1 MSALKKMFSMFNTKQ
16 RFKLFGMSLIIL
28 GGAGMELIA
37 LYAFNNFIE
46 AIMLPDNYMDNAFI
60 AFMCNTFGVSGYRNV
75 VIFCSAF
82 IVAAYVLKTVYII
95 LQNNMTYKF
104 IYFGHKDLS
113 CKVMNSYLE
122 QDYFFHVKNNSAD
135 LIRNVY
141 NDTNMFY
148 VAVLNVIQL
157 VSELCTI
164 MAIGIYLFVK
174 DGLLTIGIGLIVGSF
189 TFFFMRFYKNRL
201 KHMGEEYRRLYA
213 GIVKCMQQS
222 FGGIKEIKIAN
233 REKFFGDEFDSINY
247 DLAKNQKDNALL
259 NSIPKPVMEAACIG
273 SLMIIVIIKA
283 SLGDI
288 SIAFATTLGVFAMG
302 AMRLL
307 PSVNK
312 ISAYIST
319 LLYSR
324 AFVES
329 VYTERQRMIAISKRK
344 SEENTVSDITFDKEI
359 SVEKLSFTYDEG
371 VENVIND
378 ASFKIEKNTSVAFI
392 GPSGAG
398 KTTMVDI
405 MLGVLKPQKGC
416 VKVDGSNIADCMDAW
431 HKKVGYIP
439 QNIYLMDESLRRNI
453 AFGVPESEI
462 DDEKVWRVIR
472 EAQLESVVKEMDDG
486 LDTVIGEMGVRLSG
500 GQRQRIGIARA
511 LYREPEILVLDEA
524 TSALDTETER
534 AVMEAIDSLHGKMT
548 LIIIAHRL
556 STIKNCDVVYEVKE
570 GRVTKSNE
578 TFN

>member
-1 MSALKKMFSMFNTKQ
+1 MKSIKKMFSMFNAKQ
-16 RFKLFGMSLIIL
+16 KFKLFGMSLIIL
-28 GGAGMELIA
+28 GGAAMELVA

-46 AIMLPDNYMDNAFI
+46 AIMMPDSYMDNAFI
-60 AFMCNTFGVSGYRNV
+60 AMFCNILGIEGYRNA
-75 VIFCSAF
+75 VILCSAF
-82 IVAAYVLKTVYII
+82 IIAAYLIKTFYII
-95 LQNNMTYKF
+95 MQNNIIYKF
-104 IYFGHKDLS
+104 IYFGHKELS

-157 VSELCTI
+157 MSELCTI
-164 MAIGIYLFVK
+164 TAIGVYLFVK
-174 DGLLTIGIGLIVGSF
+174 DGMLTLGIGVIVGLF

-283 SLGDI
+283 AAGDI
-288 SIAFATTLGVFAMG
+288 STAFATTLGVFAMG

-312 ISAYIST
+312 ISSYIST

-329 VYTERQRMIAISKRK
+329 VFTERQRMLAIAKRK
-344 SEENTVSDITFDKEI
+344 SEENTISEITFDKNI
-359 SVEKLSFTYDEG
+359 SVEELSFSYDEG
-371 VENVIND
+371 EENVID
-378 ASFKIEKNTSVAFI
+378 DVSFEIRKNTSVAFI

-405 MLGVLKPQKGC
+405 MLGVLKPQKGA

-439 QNIYLMDESLRRNI
+439 QNIYLMDESLRKNI
-453 AFGVPESEI
+453 AFGVPEDEI
-462 DDEKVWRVIR
+462 DDEKVWKVLR
-472 EAQLESVVKEMDDG
+472 EAQLESVVKEMDEK

-511 LYREPEILVLDEA
+511 LYRDPEILVLDEA
-524 TSALDTETER
+524 TSALDTETEK
-534 AVMEAIDSLHGKMT
+534 AVMEAIDSLHGRMT

-570 GRVTKSNE
+570 GKVTRSNE
-578 TFN
+578 SFN

>member
-1 MSALKKMFSMFNTKQ
+1 MSALKKMFSMFNAGQ
-16 RFKLFGMSLIIL
+16 RLKLLGMSLVIL
-28 GGAGMELIA
+28 GGAGMELVA

-46 AIMLPDNYMDNAFI
+46 AIMLPDSYMDNAFI
-60 AFMCNTFGVSGYRNV
+60 AFMCNTFGISGYRNV

-95 LQNNMTYKF
+95 MQNNMTYKF
-104 IYFGHKDLS
+104 IYFGHKELS

-164 MAIGIYLFVK
+164 TAIGIYLFVK

-233 REKFFGDEFDSINY
+233 REKFFGEEFDSINY

-359 SVEKLSFTYDEG
+359 SVEDLSFSYEEG
-371 VENVIND
+371 VDNVIDN

-472 EAQLESVVKEMDDG
+472 EAQLENVVKEMDDG
-486 LDTVIGEMGVRLSG
+486 LDTVIGEMGARLSG

-556 STIKNCDVVYEVKE
+556 STIKNCDIVYEVKE

-578 TFN
+578 SFN

>member
-1 MSALKKMFSMFNTKQ
+1 MNAVKKMVSMFNAGQ
-16 RFKLFGMSLIIL
+16 RLKLFGMSLIIL
-28 GGAGMELIA
+28 GGAGMELVA

-46 AIMLPDNYMDNAFI
+46 AIMLPDAIADNAFMGTMGRI
-60 AFMCNTFGVSGYRNV
+60 FHIEGYRSM
-75 VIFCSAF
+75 VIFCSVF
-82 IVAAYVLKTVYII
+82 IIAAYLLKTFYII
-95 LQNNMTYKF
+95 MQNNMMYKF
-104 IYFGHKDLS
+104 IYFGHKELS

-148 VAVLNVIQL
+148 VAVLNGIQL
-157 VSELCTI
+157 VSELCTVF
-164 MAIGIYLFVK
+164 AIGIYLFVK
-174 DGLLTIGIGLIVGSF
+174 DGMLALGIGLIVGSF

-233 REKFFGDEFDSINY
+233 REKFFGDEFDTVNY

-273 SLMIIVIIKA
+273 ALMIIVIVKA
-283 SLGDI
+283 ATGTI
-288 SIAFATTLGVFAMG
+288 TTAFATTLGVFAMG

-312 ISAYIST
+312 ISAFIST

-324 AFVES
+324 AFVDS
-329 VYTERQRMIAISKRK
+329 VYTERQRMLAISERK
-344 SEENTVSDITFDKEI
+344 KTENTVKSVPFEKNIRVESLTFSYEEADPVI
-359 SVEKLSFTYDEG
+359 DNVSF
-371 VENVIND
+371 
-378 ASFKIEKNTSVAFI
+378 SIEKNTSVAFI

-398 KTTMVDI
+398 KTTTVDVI
-405 MLGVLKPQKGC
+405 LGILKPDSGR
-416 VKVDGSNIADCMDAW
+416 VLVDGNDIAECMDAW

-439 QNIYLMDESLRRNI
+439 QSIYLMDETLRKNI
-453 AFGVPESEI
+453 AFGVPEAEI
-462 DDEKVWRVIR
+462 DDEKVWQVIR
-472 EAQLESVVKEMDDG
+472 EAQLEGVVGEMEQG

-511 LYREPEILVLDEA
+511 LYREPEVLVLDEA
-524 TSALDTETER
+524 TSALDTETES
-534 AVMEAIDSLHGKMT
+534 AVMEAIDSLHGRLT

-570 GRVTKSNE
+570 GRVTKSDE
-578 TFN
+578 KFD

>member
-1 MSALKKMFSMFNTKQ
+1 MSALKKMFSMFNARQ
-16 RFKLFGMSLIIL
+16 RLGLFGMSLIIL
-28 GGAGMELIA
+28 GGAGMELMA

-46 AIMLPDNYMDNAFI
+46 AIMMPDNYMDNAFI
-60 AFMCNTFGVSGYRNV
+60 AIVCNTFDIDGYRNV

-82 IVAAYVLKTVYII
+82 IVAAYMFKTIYII
-95 LQNNMTYKF
+95 LQNNMMYKF

-122 QDYFFHVKNNSAD
+122 QDYFFHVKSNSAD

-157 VSELCTI
+157 ISELCTI
-164 MAIGIYLFVK
+164 AAIGVYLFIK
-174 DGLLTIGIGLIVGSF
+174 DGMLTLGIGVIVGSF

-222 FGGIKEIKIAN
+222 FGGIKEIKVAN
-233 REKFFGDEFDSINY
+233 REKFFADEFDSINY

-283 SLGDI
+283 CTGEI
-288 SIAFATTLGVFAMG
+288 SAAFATTLGVFAMG

-319 LLYSR
+319 LMYSR

-329 VYTERQRMIAISKRK
+329 VYTERQRMLAIAKRK
-344 SEENTVSDITFDKEI
+344 SEENTVQDISFENGIRVENMTFSYEEGSD
-359 SVEKLSFTYDEG
+359 
-371 VENVIND
+371 NVIND
-378 ASFKIEKNTSVAFI
+378 ANLTIEKNTSVAFI
-392 GPSGAG
+392 GPTGAG

-405 MLGVLKPQKGC
+405 ILGVLKPVKGRIL
-416 VKVDGSNIADCMDAW
+416 VDRSDIAGCMDAW

-453 AFGVPESEI
+453 AFGVPEDEI

-472 EAQLESVVKEMDDG
+472 EAQLENVVKEMEGG

-511 LYREPEILVLDEA
+511 LYREPEVLVLDEA

-534 AVMEAIDSLHGKMT
+534 AVMEAIDSLHGRMT

-556 STIKNCDVVYEVKE
+556 STIRNCDVVYEVKE
-570 GRVTKSNE
+570 GRVNKSNE
-578 TFN
+578 SFD

>member
-1 MSALKKMFSMFNTKQ
+1 MKSIKKMFSMFNAKQ
-16 RFKLFGMSLIIL
+16 KFKLFGMSLIIL
-28 GGAGMELIA
+28 GGAAMELVA

-46 AIMLPDNYMDNAFI
+46 AIMMPDSYIDNAFI
-60 AFMCNTFGVSGYRNV
+60 AMFCNILGIEGYRNA
-75 VIFCSAF
+75 VILCSAF
-82 IVAAYVLKTVYII
+82 IIAAYLIKTFYII
-95 LQNNMTYKF
+95 MQNNIIYKF
-104 IYFGHKDLS
+104 IYFGHKELS

-157 VSELCTI
+157 MSELCTI
-164 MAIGIYLFVK
+164 TAIGVYLFVK
-174 DGLLTIGIGLIVGSF
+174 DGMLTLGIGVIVGSF

-283 SLGDI
+283 AAGDI
-288 SIAFATTLGVFAMG
+288 STAFATTLGVFAMG

-312 ISAYIST
+312 ISSYIST

-329 VYTERQRMIAISKRK
+329 VFTERQRMLAIAKRK
-344 SEENTVSDITFDKEI
+344 SEENTISEITFDKNI
-359 SVEKLSFTYDEG
+359 SVEELSFSYDEG
-371 VENVIND
+371 EENVID
-378 ASFKIEKNTSVAFI
+378 DVSFEIWKNTSVAFI

-405 MLGVLKPQKGC
+405 MLGVLKPQKGA

-439 QNIYLMDESLRRNI
+439 QNIYLMDESLRKNI
-453 AFGVPESEI
+453 AFGVPEDEI
-462 DDEKVWRVIR
+462 DDEKVWKVLR
-472 EAQLESVVKEMDDG
+472 EAQLESVVKEMDEK

-511 LYREPEILVLDEA
+511 LYRDPEILVLDEA
-524 TSALDTETER
+524 TSALDTETEK
-534 AVMEAIDSLHGKMT
+534 AVMEAIDSLHGRMT

-570 GRVTKSNE
+570 GKVTRSNE
-578 TFN
+578 SFN

>member
-1 MSALKKMFSMFNTKQ
+1 MKSIKKMFSMFNAKQ
-16 RFKLFGMSLIIL
+16 KFKLFGMSLIIL
-28 GGAGMELIA
+28 GGAAMELVA

-46 AIMLPDNYMDNAFI
+46 AIMMPDSYMDNAFI
-60 AFMCNTFGVSGYRNV
+60 AMFCNILGIEGYRNA
-75 VIFCSAF
+75 VILCSAF
-82 IVAAYVLKTVYII
+82 IIAAYLIKTFYII
-95 LQNNMTYKF
+95 MQNNIIYKF
-104 IYFGHKDLS
+104 IYFGHKELS

-157 VSELCTI
+157 MSELCTI
-164 MAIGIYLFVK
+164 TAIGVYLFVK
-174 DGLLTIGIGLIVGSF
+174 DGMLTLGIGVIVGSF

-283 SLGDI
+283 AAGDI
-288 SIAFATTLGVFAMG
+288 SAAFATTLGVFAMG

-312 ISAYIST
+312 ISSYIST

-329 VYTERQRMIAISKRK
+329 VFTERQRMLAIAKRK
-344 SEENTVSDITFDKEI
+344 SEENTISEITFDKNI
-359 SVEKLSFTYDEG
+359 SVEELSFSYDEG
-371 VENVIND
+371 EENVID
-378 ASFKIEKNTSVAFI
+378 DVSFEIWKNTSVAFI

-405 MLGVLKPQKGC
+405 MLGVLKPQKGAL
-416 VKVDGSNIADCMDAW
+416 KVDGSNIADCMDAW

-439 QNIYLMDESLRRNI
+439 QNIYLMDESLRKNI
-453 AFGVPESEI
+453 AFGVPEDEI
-462 DDEKVWRVIR
+462 DDEKVWKVLR
-472 EAQLESVVKEMDDG
+472 EAQLESVVKEMDEK

-511 LYREPEILVLDEA
+511 LYRDPEILVLDEA
-524 TSALDTETER
+524 TSALDTETEK
-534 AVMEAIDSLHGKMT
+534 AVMEAIDSLHGRMT

-570 GRVTKSNE
+570 GKVTRSNE
-578 TFN
+578 SFN

>member
-1 MSALKKMFSMFNTKQ
+1 MKSIKKMFSMFNTKQ
-16 RFKLFGMSLIIL
+16 KFKLFGMSLIIL
-28 GGAGMELIA
+28 GGAAMELVA

-46 AIMLPDNYMDNAFI
+46 AIMMPDSYMDNAFI
-60 AFMCNTFGVSGYRNV
+60 AMFCNILGIEGYRNA
-75 VIFCSAF
+75 VILCSAF
-82 IVAAYVLKTVYII
+82 IIAAYLIKTFYII
-95 LQNNMTYKF
+95 MQNNIMYKF
-104 IYFGHKDLS
+104 IYFGHKELS
-113 CKVMNSYLE
+113 CKVMNGYLE

-157 VSELCTI
+157 MSELCTI
-164 MAIGIYLFVK
+164 TAIGVYLFVK
-174 DGLLTIGIGLIVGSF
+174 DGMLTLGIGVIVGSF

-233 REKFFGDEFDSINY
+233 REKFFCDEFDSINY

-283 SLGDI
+283 AAGDI
-288 SIAFATTLGVFAMG
+288 STAFATTLGVFAMG

-312 ISAYIST
+312 ISSYIST

-329 VYTERQRMIAISKRK
+329 VFTERQRMLAIAKRK
-344 SEENTVSDITFDKEI
+344 SEENTISEITFDKSI
-359 SVEKLSFTYDEG
+359 SVEELSFSYDEG
-371 VENVIND
+371 EENVID
-378 ASFKIEKNTSVAFI
+378 DVSFEIGKNTSVAFI

-405 MLGVLKPQKGC
+405 MLGVLKPQKGA

-439 QNIYLMDESLRRNI
+439 QNIYLMDESLRKNI
-453 AFGVPESEI
+453 AFGVPEDEI
-462 DDEKVWRVIR
+462 DDEKVWKVLR
-472 EAQLESVVKEMDDG
+472 EAQLESVVKEMDEK

-511 LYREPEILVLDEA
+511 LYRDPEILVLDEA
-524 TSALDTETER
+524 TSALDTETEK
-534 AVMEAIDSLHGKMT
+534 AVMEAIDSLHGRMT

-570 GRVTKSNE
+570 GKVTRSNE
-578 TFN
+578 SFN

>member
-1 MSALKKMFSMFNTKQ
+1 MNALKKMFSMFNAKQ
-16 RFKLFGMSLIIL
+16 RLGLLGMSVIIL
-28 GGAGMELIA
+28 GGAGAELVA

-46 AIMLPDNYMDNAFI
+46 AIMMPDNYMDNSFI
-60 AFMCNTFGVSGYRNV
+60 SLVCNTFSIDGYRNV
-75 VIFCSAF
+75 VIFCSVF
-82 IVAAYVLKTVYII
+82 IIIAYLFKTVYII
-95 LQNNMTYKF
+95 LQNNMIYKF
-104 IYFGHKDLS
+104 IYFGHKGLS

-157 VSELCTI
+157 ISELCTI
-164 MAIGIYLFVK
+164 VAIGVYLFIK
-174 DGLLTIGIGLIVGSF
+174 DGMLTLGIGVIVGSF

-222 FGGIKEIKIAN
+222 FGGIKEIKVAN
-233 REKFFGDEFDSINY
+233 REQYFSKEFDTINY

-273 SLMIIVIIKA
+273 SLMIIVIVKA
-283 SLGDI
+283 CTGEI
-288 SIAFATTLGVFAMG
+288 SAAFATTLGVFAMG

-324 AFVES
+324 AFVDS
-329 VYTERQRMIAISKRK
+329 VYTERQRMLAIEKRK
-344 SEENTVSDITFDKEI
+344 IEENTVSDISFEKEI
-359 SVEKLSFTYDEG
+359 KVENLSFTYEEG
-371 VENVIND
+371 IENVIND
-378 ASFKIEKNTSVAFI
+378 ACFSIEKNTSVAFI
-392 GPSGAG
+392 GPTGAG

-405 MLGVLKPQKGC
+405 ILGVLKPYKGR
-416 VKVDGSNIADCMDAW
+416 VLVDRNDISACMDAW

-453 AFGVPESEI
+453 AFGIPEDEI

-472 EAQLESVVKEMDDG
+472 EAQLESVVKEMEQG
-486 LDTVIGEMGVRLSG
+486 LDTIIGEQGVRLSG

-511 LYREPEILVLDEA
+511 LYRDPEVLVLDEA

-534 AVMEAIDSLHGKMT
+534 AVMEAIDSLHGRMT

-556 STIKNCDVVYEVKE
+556 STIRNCDVVYEVKE
-570 GRVTKSNE
+570 GKVTRNNE
-578 TFN
+578 SFN

>member
-1 MSALKKMFSMFNTKQ
+1 MKSIKKMFSMFNAKQ
-16 RFKLFGMSLIIL
+16 KFKLFGMSLIIL
-28 GGAGMELIA
+28 GGAAMELVA

-46 AIMLPDNYMDNAFI
+46 AIMMPDSYMDNAFI
-60 AFMCNTFGVSGYRNV
+60 AMFCNILGIEGYRNA
-75 VIFCSAF
+75 VILCSAF
-82 IVAAYVLKTVYII
+82 IIAAYLIKTFYII
-95 LQNNMTYKF
+95 MQNNIIYKF
-104 IYFGHKDLS
+104 IYFGHKELS

-157 VSELCTI
+157 ISELCTI
-164 MAIGIYLFVK
+164 TAIGVYLFVK
-174 DGLLTIGIGLIVGSF
+174 DGMLTLGIGVIVGSF

-283 SLGDI
+283 AAGDI
-288 SIAFATTLGVFAMG
+288 STAFATTLGVFAMG

-312 ISAYIST
+312 ISSYIST

-329 VYTERQRMIAISKRK
+329 VFTERQRMLAIAKRK
-344 SEENTVSDITFDKEI
+344 SEENTIPEITFDKNI
-359 SVEKLSFTYDEG
+359 SVEELSFAYDEG
-371 VENVIND
+371 EENVID
-378 ASFKIEKNTSVAFI
+378 DVSFKIWKNTSVAFI

-405 MLGVLKPQKGC
+405 MLGVLKPQKGA

-439 QNIYLMDESLRRNI
+439 QNIYLMDESLRKNI
-453 AFGVPESEI
+453 AFGVPEDEI
-462 DDEKVWRVIR
+462 DDEKVWKVLR
-472 EAQLESVVKEMDDG
+472 EAQLESVVKEMDEK

-511 LYREPEILVLDEA
+511 LYRDPEILVLDEA
-524 TSALDTETER
+524 TSALDTETEK
-534 AVMEAIDSLHGKMT
+534 AVMEAIDSLHGRMT

-570 GRVTKSNE
+570 GKVTRSNE
-578 TFN
+578 SFN

>member
-1 MSALKKMFSMFNTKQ
+1 MFNTRQKL
-16 RFKLFGMSLIIL
+16 KLFGMSLIIL
-28 GGAGMELIA
+28 GGAAMELVA

-46 AIMLPDNYMDNAFI
+46 AIMMPDNYMDNAFI
-60 AFMCNTFGVSGYRNV
+60 ALFCRILGIDGYRNV
-75 VIFCSAF
+75 VILCSAF
-82 IVAAYVLKTVYII
+82 IIAAYLVKTFYII
-95 LQNNMTYKF
+95 MQNNMMYKF
-104 IYFGHKDLS
+104 IYFGHKELS

-157 VSELCTI
+157 MSELCTI
-164 MAIGIYLFVK
+164 TAIGIYLFVK
-174 DGLLTIGIGLIVGSF
+174 DGMLTLGIGVIVGSF

-201 KHMGEEYRRLYA
+201 KHMGEDYRRLYA

-283 SLGDI
+283 ATGDI
-288 SIAFATTLGVFAMG
+288 STAFATTLGVFAMG

-329 VYTERQRMIAISKRK
+329 VYTERQRMLAIAKRK
-344 SEENTVSDITFDKEI
+344 SEENTVTDITFDKNI
-359 SVEKLSFTYDEG
+359 SVEELSFTYEEG
-371 VENVIND
+371 VDNVID
-378 ASFKIEKNTSVAFI
+378 DVSFEIEKNTSVAFI

-405 MLGVLKPQKGC
+405 MLGVLKPQKGA
-416 VKVDGSNIADCMDAW
+416 VKVDGSDIADCMDAW

-453 AFGVPESEI
+453 AFGVPEDEI

-472 EAQLESVVKEMDDG
+472 EAQLENVVKEMDDG

-524 TSALDTETER
+524 TSALDTGTER

-578 TFN
+578 SFD

>member
-1 MSALKKMFSMFNTKQ
+1 MKSIKKMFSMFNAKQ
-16 RFKLFGMSLIIL
+16 KFKLFGMSLIIL
-28 GGAGMELIA
+28 GGAAMELVA

-46 AIMLPDNYMDNAFI
+46 AIMMPDSYMDNAFI
-60 AFMCNTFGVSGYRNV
+60 AMFCNILGIEGYRNA
-75 VIFCSAF
+75 VILCSAF
-82 IVAAYVLKTVYII
+82 IIAAYLIKTFYII
-95 LQNNMTYKF
+95 MQNNIIYKF
-104 IYFGHKDLS
+104 IYFGHKELS

-122 QDYFFHVKNNSAD
+122 QDYFFHVRNNSAD

-157 VSELCTI
+157 MSELCTI
-164 MAIGIYLFVK
+164 TAIGVYLFVK
-174 DGLLTIGIGLIVGSF
+174 DGMLTLGIGVIVGSF

-283 SLGDI
+283 AAGDI
-288 SIAFATTLGVFAMG
+288 STAFATTLGVFAMG

-312 ISAYIST
+312 ISSYIST

-329 VYTERQRMIAISKRK
+329 VFTERQRMLAIAKRK
-344 SEENTVSDITFDKEI
+344 SEENTISEITFDKNI
-359 SVEKLSFTYDEG
+359 SVEELSFSYDEG
-371 VENVIND
+371 EENVID
-378 ASFKIEKNTSVAFI
+378 DVSFEIWKNTSVAFI

-405 MLGVLKPQKGC
+405 MLGVLKPQKGA

-439 QNIYLMDESLRRNI
+439 QNIYLMDESLRKNI
-453 AFGVPESEI
+453 AFGVPEDEI
-462 DDEKVWRVIR
+462 DDEKVWKVLR
-472 EAQLESVVKEMDDG
+472 EAQLESVVKEMDEK

-511 LYREPEILVLDEA
+511 LYRDPEILVLDEA
-524 TSALDTETER
+524 TSALDTETEK
-534 AVMEAIDSLHGKMT
+534 AVMEAIDSLHGRMT

-570 GRVTKSNE
+570 GKVTRSNE
-578 TFN
+578 SFN

>member
-1 MSALKKMFSMFNTKQ
+1 MKSIKKMFSMFNAKQ
-16 RFKLFGMSLIIL
+16 KFKLFGMSLIIL
-28 GGAGMELIA
+28 GGAAMELVA

-46 AIMLPDNYMDNAFI
+46 AIMMPDSYMDNAFI
-60 AFMCNTFGVSGYRNV
+60 AMFCNILGIEGYRNA
-75 VIFCSAF
+75 VILCSAF
-82 IVAAYVLKTVYII
+82 IIAAYLIKTFYII
-95 LQNNMTYKF
+95 MQNNIIYKF
-104 IYFGHKDLS
+104 IYFGHKELS

-135 LIRNVY
+135 LIRNIY

-157 VSELCTI
+157 MSELCTI
-164 MAIGIYLFVK
+164 TAIGVYLFVK
-174 DGLLTIGIGLIVGSF
+174 DGMLTLGIGVIVGSF

-283 SLGDI
+283 AAGDI
-288 SIAFATTLGVFAMG
+288 SAAFATTLGVFAMG

-312 ISAYIST
+312 ISSYIST

-329 VYTERQRMIAISKRK
+329 VFTERQRMLAIAKRK
-344 SEENTVSDITFDKEI
+344 SEENTISEITFDKNI
-359 SVEKLSFTYDEG
+359 SVEELSFAYDEG
-371 VENVIND
+371 EENVID
-378 ASFKIEKNTSVAFI
+378 DVSFEIWKNTSVAFI

-405 MLGVLKPQKGC
+405 MLGVLKPQKGA

-439 QNIYLMDESLRRNI
+439 QNIYLMDESLRKNI
-453 AFGVPESEI
+453 AFGVPEDEI
-462 DDEKVWRVIR
+462 DDEKVWKVLR
-472 EAQLESVVKEMDDG
+472 EAQLESVVKEMDEK

-511 LYREPEILVLDEA
+511 LYRDPEILVLDEA
-524 TSALDTETER
+524 TSALDTETEK
-534 AVMEAIDSLHGKMT
+534 AVMEAIDSLHGRMT

-570 GRVTKSNE
+570 GKVTRSNE
-578 TFN
+578 SFN

>member
-1 MSALKKMFSMFNTKQ
+1 MKSIKKMFSMFNAKQ
-16 RFKLFGMSLIIL
+16 KFKLFGMSLIIL
-28 GGAGMELIA
+28 GGAAMELVA

-46 AIMLPDNYMDNAFI
+46 AIMMPDSYMDNAFI
-60 AFMCNTFGVSGYRNV
+60 AMFCNILGIEGYRNA
-75 VIFCSAF
+75 VILCSAF
-82 IVAAYVLKTVYII
+82 IIAAYLIKTFYII
-95 LQNNMTYKF
+95 MQNNIIYKF
-104 IYFGHKDLS
+104 IYFGHKELS

-157 VSELCTI
+157 ISELCTI
-164 MAIGIYLFVK
+164 TAIGVYLFVK
-174 DGLLTIGIGLIVGSF
+174 DGMLTLGIGVIVGSF

-283 SLGDI
+283 AAGDI
-288 SIAFATTLGVFAMG
+288 STAFATTLGVFAMG

-312 ISAYIST
+312 ISSYIST

-329 VYTERQRMIAISKRK
+329 VFTERQRMLAIAKRK
-344 SEENTVSDITFDKEI
+344 SEENTISEITFDKNI
-359 SVEKLSFTYDEG
+359 SVEELSFSYDEG
-371 VENVIND
+371 EENVID
-378 ASFKIEKNTSVAFI
+378 DVSFEIWKNTSVAFI

-405 MLGVLKPQKGC
+405 MLGVLKPQKGA

-439 QNIYLMDESLRRNI
+439 QNIYLMDESLRKNI
-453 AFGVPESEI
+453 AFGVPEDEI
-462 DDEKVWRVIR
+462 DDEKVWKVLR
-472 EAQLESVVKEMDDG
+472 EAQLESVVKEMDEK

-511 LYREPEILVLDEA
+511 LYRDPEILVLDEA
-524 TSALDTETER
+524 TSALDTETEK
-534 AVMEAIDSLHGKMT
+534 AVMEAIDSLHGRMT

-570 GRVTKSNE
+570 GKVTRSNE
-578 TFN
+578 SFN

>member
-1 MSALKKMFSMFNTKQ
+1 MKSIKKMFSMFNAKQ
-16 RFKLFGMSLIIL
+16 KFKLFGMSLIII
-28 GGAGMELIA
+28 GGAAMELVA

-46 AIMLPDNYMDNAFI
+46 AIMMPDSYMDNAFI
-60 AFMCNTFGVSGYRNV
+60 AMFCNILGIEGYRNA
-75 VIFCSAF
+75 VILCSAF
-82 IVAAYVLKTVYII
+82 IIAAYLIKTFYII
-95 LQNNMTYKF
+95 MQNNIIYKF
-104 IYFGHKDLS
+104 IYFGHKELS

-157 VSELCTI
+157 MSELCTI
-164 MAIGIYLFVK
+164 TAIGVYLFVK
-174 DGLLTIGIGLIVGSF
+174 DGMLTLGIGVIVGSF

-283 SLGDI
+283 AAGDI
-288 SIAFATTLGVFAMG
+288 STAFATTLGVFAMG

-312 ISAYIST
+312 ISSYIST

-329 VYTERQRMIAISKRK
+329 VFTERQRMLAIAKRK
-344 SEENTVSDITFDKEI
+344 SEENTISEITFDKNI
-359 SVEKLSFTYDEG
+359 SVEELSFSYDEG
-371 VENVIND
+371 EENVID
-378 ASFKIEKNTSVAFI
+378 DVSFEIWKNTSVAFI

-405 MLGVLKPQKGC
+405 MLGVLKPQKGA

-439 QNIYLMDESLRRNI
+439 QNIYLMDESLRKNI
-453 AFGVPESEI
+453 AFGVPEDEI
-462 DDEKVWRVIR
+462 DDEKVWKVLR
-472 EAQLESVVKEMDDG
+472 EAQLESVVKEMDEK

-511 LYREPEILVLDEA
+511 LYRDPEILVLDEA
-524 TSALDTETER
+524 TSALDTETEK
-534 AVMEAIDSLHGKMT
+534 AVMEAIDSLHGRMT

-570 GRVTKSNE
+570 GKVTRSNE
-578 TFN
+578 SFN

>member
-1 MSALKKMFSMFNTKQ
+1 MKSIKKMFSMFNAKQ
-16 RFKLFGMSLIIL
+16 KFKLFGMSLIIL
-28 GGAGMELIA
+28 GGAAMELVA

-46 AIMLPDNYMDNAFI
+46 AIMMPDSYMDNAFI
-60 AFMCNTFGVSGYRNV
+60 AMFCNILGIEGYRNA
-75 VIFCSAF
+75 VILCSAF
-82 IVAAYVLKTVYII
+82 IIAAYLIKTFYII
-95 LQNNMTYKF
+95 MQNNIIYKF
-104 IYFGHKDLS
+104 IYFGHKELS

-157 VSELCTI
+157 MSELCTI
-164 MAIGIYLFVK
+164 TAIGVYLFVK
-174 DGLLTIGIGLIVGSF
+174 DGMLTLGIGVIVGSF

-283 SLGDI
+283 AAGDI
-288 SIAFATTLGVFAMG
+288 STAFATTLGVFAMG

-312 ISAYIST
+312 ISSYIST

-329 VYTERQRMIAISKRK
+329 VFTERQRMLAIAKRK
-344 SEENTVSDITFDKEI
+344 SEENTISEITFDKNI
-359 SVEKLSFTYDEG
+359 SVEELSFAYDEG
-371 VENVIND
+371 EENVID
-378 ASFKIEKNTSVAFI
+378 DVSFEIWKNTSVAFI

-405 MLGVLKPQKGC
+405 MLGVLKPQKGA

-439 QNIYLMDESLRRNI
+439 QNIYLMDESLRKNI
-453 AFGVPESEI
+453 AFGVPEDEI
-462 DDEKVWRVIR
+462 DDEKVWKVLR
-472 EAQLESVVKEMDDG
+472 EAQLESVVKEMDEK

-511 LYREPEILVLDEA
+511 LYRDPEILVLDEA
-524 TSALDTETER
+524 TSALDTETEK
-534 AVMEAIDSLHGKMT
+534 AVMEAIDSLHGRMT

-570 GRVTKSNE
+570 GKVTRSNE
-578 TFN
+578 SFN

>member
-1 MSALKKMFSMFNTKQ
+1 MSALKKMFSMFNAGQ
-16 RFKLFGMSLIIL
+16 RLKLFGMSLVIL
-28 GGAGMELIA
+28 GGAGMELVA

-46 AIMLPDNYMDNAFI
+46 AIMLPDSYMDNAFI
-60 AFMCNTFGVSGYRNV
+60 AFMCNTFGISGYRNV

-95 LQNNMTYKF
+95 MQNNMTYKF
-104 IYFGHKDLS
+104 IYFGHKELS

-164 MAIGIYLFVK
+164 TAIGIYLFVK
-174 DGLLTIGIGLIVGSF
+174 DGLLTLGIGLIVGSF

-233 REKFFGDEFDSINY
+233 REKFFGEEFDSINY

-359 SVEKLSFTYDEG
+359 SVEDLSFSYEEG

-472 EAQLESVVKEMDDG
+472 EAQLENVVKDMDDG

-556 STIKNCDVVYEVKE
+556 STIKNCDIVYEVKE

-578 TFN
+578 SFN

>member
-1 MSALKKMFSMFNTKQ
+1 MKSIKKMFSMFNAKQ
-16 RFKLFGMSLIIL
+16 KFKLFGMSLIIL
-28 GGAGMELIA
+28 GGAAMELVA

-46 AIMLPDNYMDNAFI
+46 AIMMPDSYMDNAFI
-60 AFMCNTFGVSGYRNV
+60 AMFCNILGIEGYRNA
-75 VIFCSAF
+75 VILCSAF
-82 IVAAYVLKTVYII
+82 IIAAYLIKTFYII
-95 LQNNMTYKF
+95 MQNNIIYKF
-104 IYFGHKDLS
+104 IYFGHKELS

-157 VSELCTI
+157 MSELCTI
-164 MAIGIYLFVK
+164 TAIGVYLFVK
-174 DGLLTIGIGLIVGSF
+174 DGMLTLGIGVIVGSF

-283 SLGDI
+283 AAGDI
-288 SIAFATTLGVFAMG
+288 SAAFATTLGVFAMG

-312 ISAYIST
+312 ISSYIST

-329 VYTERQRMIAISKRK
+329 VFTERQRMLTIAKRK
-344 SEENTVSDITFDKEI
+344 SEENTISEITFDKNI
-359 SVEKLSFTYDEG
+359 SVEELSFAYDEG
-371 VENVIND
+371 EENVID
-378 ASFKIEKNTSVAFI
+378 DVSFEIWKNTSVAFI

-405 MLGVLKPQKGC
+405 MLGVLKPQKGA

-439 QNIYLMDESLRRNI
+439 QNIYLMDESLRKNI
-453 AFGVPESEI
+453 AFGVPEDEI
-462 DDEKVWRVIR
+462 DDEKVWKVLR
-472 EAQLESVVKEMDDG
+472 EAQLESVVKEMDEG

-511 LYREPEILVLDEA
+511 LYRDPEILVLDEA
-524 TSALDTETER
+524 TSALDTETEK
-534 AVMEAIDSLHGKMT
+534 AVMEAIDSLHGRMT

-570 GRVTKSNE
+570 GKVTRSNE
-578 TFN
+578 SFN

>member
-1 MSALKKMFSMFNTKQ
+1 MKSIKKMFSMFNAKQ
-16 RFKLFGMSLIIL
+16 KFKLFGMSLIIL
-28 GGAGMELIA
+28 GGAAMELVA

-46 AIMLPDNYMDNAFI
+46 AIMMPDSYMDNAFI
-60 AFMCNTFGVSGYRNV
+60 AMFCNILGIEGYRNA
-75 VIFCSAF
+75 VILCSAF
-82 IVAAYVLKTVYII
+82 IIAAYLIKTFYII
-95 LQNNMTYKF
+95 MQNNIIYKF
-104 IYFGHKDLS
+104 IYFGHKELS

-157 VSELCTI
+157 MSELCTI
-164 MAIGIYLFVK
+164 TAIGVYLFVK
-174 DGLLTIGIGLIVGSF
+174 DGMLTLGIGVIVGSF

-283 SLGDI
+283 AAGDI
-288 SIAFATTLGVFAMG
+288 STAFATTLGVFAMG

-312 ISAYIST
+312 ISSYIST

-329 VYTERQRMIAISKRK
+329 VFTERQRMLAIAKRK
-344 SEENTVSDITFDKEI
+344 SEENTISEITFDKNI
-359 SVEKLSFTYDEG
+359 SVEELSFSYDEG
-371 VENVIND
+371 EENVID
-378 ASFKIEKNTSVAFI
+378 DVSFEIWKNTSVAFI

-405 MLGVLKPQKGC
+405 MLGVLKPQKGV

-439 QNIYLMDESLRRNI
+439 QNIYLMDESLRKNI
-453 AFGVPESEI
+453 AFGVPEDEI
-462 DDEKVWRVIR
+462 DDEKVWKVLR
-472 EAQLESVVKEMDDG
+472 EAQLESVVKEMDEK

-511 LYREPEILVLDEA
+511 LYRDPEILVLDEA
-524 TSALDTETER
+524 TSALDTETEK
-534 AVMEAIDSLHGKMT
+534 AVMEAIDSLHGRMT

-570 GRVTKSNE
+570 GKVTRSNE
-578 TFN
+578 SFN

>member
-1 MSALKKMFSMFNTKQ
+1 MKSIKKMFSMFNAKQ
-16 RFKLFGMSLIIL
+16 KFKLFGMSLIIL
-28 GGAGMELIA
+28 GGAAMELVA

-46 AIMLPDNYMDNAFI
+46 AIMMPDSYMDNAFI
-60 AFMCNTFGVSGYRNV
+60 AMFCNILGIEGYRNA
-75 VIFCSAF
+75 VILCSAF
-82 IVAAYVLKTVYII
+82 IIAAYLIKTFYII
-95 LQNNMTYKF
+95 MQNNIIYKF
-104 IYFGHKDLS
+104 IYFGHKELS

-157 VSELCTI
+157 MSELCTI
-164 MAIGIYLFVK
+164 TAIGVYLFVK
-174 DGLLTIGIGLIVGSF
+174 DGMLTLGIGVIVGSF

-283 SLGDI
+283 AAGDI
-288 SIAFATTLGVFAMG
+288 STAFATTLGVFAMG

-312 ISAYIST
+312 ISSYIST

-329 VYTERQRMIAISKRK
+329 VFTERQRMLAIAKRK
-344 SEENTVSDITFDKEI
+344 SEENTISEITFDKNI
-359 SVEKLSFTYDEG
+359 SVEELSFSYDEG
-371 VENVIND
+371 EENVID
-378 ASFKIEKNTSVAFI
+378 DVSFEIWKNTSVAFI

-405 MLGVLKPQKGC
+405 MLGVLKPQKGA

-439 QNIYLMDESLRRNI
+439 QNIYLMDESLRKNI
-453 AFGVPESEI
+453 AFGVPEDEI
-462 DDEKVWRVIR
+462 DDEKVWKVLM
-472 EAQLESVVKEMDDG
+472 EAQLESVVKEMDEK

-511 LYREPEILVLDEA
+511 LYRDPEILVLDEA
-524 TSALDTETER
+524 TSALDTETEK
-534 AVMEAIDSLHGKMT
+534 AVMEAIDSLHGRMT

-570 GRVTKSNE
+570 GKVTRSNE
-578 TFN
+578 SFN

>member
-1 MSALKKMFSMFNTKQ
+1 MSALKKMFSMFNAGQ
-16 RFKLFGMSLIIL
+16 RLKLFGMSLVIL
-28 GGAGMELIA
+28 GGAGMELVA

-46 AIMLPDNYMDNAFI
+46 AIMLPDSYMDNAFI
-60 AFMCNTFGVSGYRNV
+60 AFMCNTFGISGYRNV

-95 LQNNMTYKF
+95 MQNNMTYKF
-104 IYFGHKDLS
+104 IYFGHKELS

-164 MAIGIYLFVK
+164 TAIGIYLFVK
-174 DGLLTIGIGLIVGSF
+174 DGLLTLGIGLIVGSF

-233 REKFFGDEFDSINY
+233 REKFFGEEFDSINY

-359 SVEKLSFTYDEG
+359 SVEDLSFSYEEG

-405 MLGVLKPQKGC
+405 MLGVLRPQKGC

-472 EAQLESVVKEMDDG
+472 EAQLENVVKDMDDG

-556 STIKNCDVVYEVKE
+556 STIKNCDIVYEVKE

-578 TFN
+578 SFN

>member
-1 MSALKKMFSMFNTKQ
+1 MSALKKMFSMFNAGQ
-16 RFKLFGMSLIIL
+16 RLKLFGMSLVIL
-28 GGAGMELIA
+28 GGAGMELVA

-46 AIMLPDNYMDNAFI
+46 AIMLPDSYMDNAFI
-60 AFMCNTFGVSGYRNV
+60 AFMCNIFGISGYRNV
-75 VIFCSAF
+75 VISCSAF

-95 LQNNMTYKF
+95 MQNNMTYKF
-104 IYFGHKDLS
+104 IYFGHKELS

-164 MAIGIYLFVK
+164 TAIGIYLFVK
-174 DGLLTIGIGLIVGSF
+174 DGLLTLGIGLIVGSF

-213 GIVKCMQQS
+213 SIVKCMQQS

-329 VYTERQRMIAISKRK
+329 VYTERQRMLAISKRK

-359 SVEKLSFTYDEG
+359 SVENLSFSYEEG
-371 VENVIND
+371 VENVINN
-378 ASFKIEKNTSVAFI
+378 ASFKIDKNTSVAFI

-416 VKVDGSNIADCMDAW
+416 VRVDGSNIADCMDAW

-439 QNIYLMDESLRRNI
+439 QNIYLMDESLR
-453 AFGVPESEI
+453 
-462 DDEKVWRVIR
+462 
-472 EAQLESVVKEMDDG
+472 EMDNG

-556 STIKNCDVVYEVKE
+556 STIKNCDIVYEVKE
-570 GRVTKSNE
+570 GRVAKSNE
-578 TFN
+578 SFN

>member
-1 MSALKKMFSMFNTKQ
+1 MKSIKKMFSMFNAKQ
-16 RFKLFGMSLIIL
+16 KFKLFGMSLIIL
-28 GGAGMELIA
+28 GGAAMELVA

-46 AIMLPDNYMDNAFI
+46 AIMMPDSYMDNAFI
-60 AFMCNTFGVSGYRNV
+60 AMFCNILGIEGYRNA
-75 VIFCSAF
+75 VILCSAF
-82 IVAAYVLKTVYII
+82 IIAAYLIKTFYII
-95 LQNNMTYKF
+95 MQNNIIYKF
-104 IYFGHKDLS
+104 IYFGHKELS

-157 VSELCTI
+157 MSELCTI
-164 MAIGIYLFVK
+164 TAIGVYLFVK
-174 DGLLTIGIGLIVGSF
+174 DGMLTLGIGVIVGSF

-283 SLGDI
+283 AAGDI
-288 SIAFATTLGVFAMG
+288 STAFATTLGVFAMG

-312 ISAYIST
+312 ISSYIST

-329 VYTERQRMIAISKRK
+329 VFTERQRMLTIAKRK
-344 SEENTVSDITFDKEI
+344 SEENTISEITFDKNI
-359 SVEKLSFTYDEG
+359 SVEELSFSYDEG
-371 VENVIND
+371 EENVID
-378 ASFKIEKNTSVAFI
+378 DVSFEIWKNTSVAFI

-405 MLGVLKPQKGC
+405 MLGVLKPQKGA

-439 QNIYLMDESLRRNI
+439 QNIYLMDESLRKNI
-453 AFGVPESEI
+453 AFGVPEDEI
-462 DDEKVWRVIR
+462 DDEKVWKVLR
-472 EAQLESVVKEMDDG
+472 EAQLESVVKEMDEK

-511 LYREPEILVLDEA
+511 LYRDPEILVLDEA
-524 TSALDTETER
+524 TSALDTETEK
-534 AVMEAIDSLHGKMT
+534 AVMEAIDSLHGRMT

-570 GRVTKSNE
+570 GKVTRSNE
-578 TFN
+578 SFN

>member
-1 MSALKKMFSMFNTKQ
+1 MKSIKKMFSMFNAKQ
-16 RFKLFGMSLIIL
+16 KFKLFGMSLIIL
-28 GGAGMELIA
+28 GGAAMELVA

-46 AIMLPDNYMDNAFI
+46 AIMMPDSYMDNAFI
-60 AFMCNTFGVSGYRNV
+60 AMFCNILGIEGYRNA
-75 VIFCSAF
+75 VILCSAF
-82 IVAAYVLKTVYII
+82 IIAAYLIKTFYII
-95 LQNNMTYKF
+95 MQNNIIYKF
-104 IYFGHKDLS
+104 IYFGHKELS

-157 VSELCTI
+157 MSELCTI
-164 MAIGIYLFVK
+164 TAIGVYLFVK
-174 DGLLTIGIGLIVGSF
+174 DGMLTLGIGVIVGSF

-283 SLGDI
+283 AAGDI
-288 SIAFATTLGVFAMG
+288 SAAFATTLGVFAMG

-312 ISAYIST
+312 ISSYIST

-329 VYTERQRMIAISKRK
+329 VFTERQRMLTIAKRK
-344 SEENTVSDITFDKEI
+344 SEENTISEITFDKNI
-359 SVEKLSFTYDEG
+359 SVEELSFAYDEG
-371 VENVIND
+371 EENVID
-378 ASFKIEKNTSVAFI
+378 DVSFEIWKNTSVAFI

-405 MLGVLKPQKGC
+405 MLGVLKPQKGA

-439 QNIYLMDESLRRNI
+439 QNIYLMDESLRKNI
-453 AFGVPESEI
+453 AFGVPEDEI
-462 DDEKVWRVIR
+462 DDEKVWKVLR
-472 EAQLESVVKEMDDG
+472 EAQLESVVKEMDEK

-511 LYREPEILVLDEA
+511 LYRDPEILVLDEA
-524 TSALDTETER
+524 TSALDTETEK
-534 AVMEAIDSLHGKMT
+534 AVMEAIDSLHGRMT

-570 GRVTKSNE
+570 GKVTRSNE
-578 TFN
+578 SFN

>member
-1 MSALKKMFSMFNTKQ
+1 
-16 RFKLFGMSLIIL
+16 
-28 GGAGMELIA
+28 
-37 LYAFNNFIE
+37 
-46 AIMLPDNYMDNAFI
+46 
-60 AFMCNTFGVSGYRNV
+60 
-75 VIFCSAF
+75 
-82 IVAAYVLKTVYII
+82 
-95 LQNNMTYKF
+95 
-104 IYFGHKDLS
+104 
-113 CKVMNSYLE
+113 
-122 QDYFFHVKNNSAD
+122 
-135 LIRNVY
+135 
-141 NDTNMFY
+141 
-148 VAVLNVIQL
+148 
-157 VSELCTI
+157 
-164 MAIGIYLFVK
+164 
-174 DGLLTIGIGLIVGSF
+174 
-189 TFFFMRFYKNRL
+189 
-201 KHMGEEYRRLYA
+201 
-213 GIVKCMQQS
+213 
-222 FGGIKEIKIAN
+222 
-233 REKFFGDEFDSINY
+233 
-247 DLAKNQKDNALL
+247 
-259 NSIPKPVMEAACIG
+259 MEAACIG

-329 VYTERQRMIAISKRK
+329 VYTERQRMLAISKRK

-359 SVEKLSFTYDEG
+359 SVEDLSFSYEEG
-371 VENVIND
+371 VENVINN
-378 ASFKIEKNTSVAFI
+378 ASFKIDKNTSVAFI

-416 VKVDGSNIADCMDAW
+416 VRVDGSNIADCMDAW

-472 EAQLESVVKEMDDG
+472 EAQLENVVREMDNG

-556 STIKNCDVVYEVKE
+556 STIKNCDIVYEVKE
-570 GRVTKSNE
+570 GRVAKSNE
-578 TFN
+578 SFN

>member
-1 MSALKKMFSMFNTKQ
+1 MKSIKKMFSMFNAKQ
-16 RFKLFGMSLIIL
+16 KFKLFGMSLIIL
-28 GGAGMELIA
+28 GGAAMELVA

-46 AIMLPDNYMDNAFI
+46 AIMMPDSYMDNAFI
-60 AFMCNTFGVSGYRNV
+60 AMFCNILGIEGYRNA
-75 VIFCSAF
+75 VILCSAF
-82 IVAAYVLKTVYII
+82 IIAAYLIKTFYII
-95 LQNNMTYKF
+95 MQNNIIYKF
-104 IYFGHKDLS
+104 IYFGHKELS

-157 VSELCTI
+157 MSELCTI
-164 MAIGIYLFVK
+164 TAIGVYLFVK
-174 DGLLTIGIGLIVGSF
+174 DGMLTLGIGVIVGSF

-283 SLGDI
+283 AAGDI
-288 SIAFATTLGVFAMG
+288 STAFATTLGVFAMG

-312 ISAYIST
+312 ISSYIST

-329 VYTERQRMIAISKRK
+329 VFTERQRMLAIAKRK
-344 SEENTVSDITFDKEI
+344 SEENTISEITFDKNI
-359 SVEKLSFTYDEG
+359 SVEELSFAYDEG
-371 VENVIND
+371 EENVID
-378 ASFKIEKNTSVAFI
+378 DVSFEIWKNTSVAFI

-405 MLGVLKPQKGC
+405 MLGVLKPQKGA

-439 QNIYLMDESLRRNI
+439 QNIYLMDESLRKNI
-453 AFGVPESEI
+453 AFGVPEDEI
-462 DDEKVWRVIR
+462 DDEKVWKVLR
-472 EAQLESVVKEMDDG
+472 EAQLESVVKEMDEG

-511 LYREPEILVLDEA
+511 LYRDPEILVLDEA
-524 TSALDTETER
+524 TSALDTETEK
-534 AVMEAIDSLHGKMT
+534 AVMEAIDSLHGRMT

-570 GRVTKSNE
+570 GKVTRSNE
-578 TFN
+578 SFN

>member
-1 MSALKKMFSMFNTKQ
+1 MKSIKKMFSMFNAKQ
-16 RFKLFGMSLIIL
+16 KFKLFGMSLIIL
-28 GGAGMELIA
+28 GGAAMELVA

-46 AIMLPDNYMDNAFI
+46 AIMMPDSYMDNAFI
-60 AFMCNTFGVSGYRNV
+60 AMFCNILGIEGYRNA
-75 VIFCSAF
+75 VILCSAF
-82 IVAAYVLKTVYII
+82 IIAAYLIKTFYII
-95 LQNNMTYKF
+95 MQNNIIYKF
-104 IYFGHKDLS
+104 IYFGHKELS

-157 VSELCTI
+157 ISELCTI
-164 MAIGIYLFVK
+164 TAIGVYLFVK
-174 DGLLTIGIGLIVGSF
+174 DGMLTLGIGVIVGSF

-283 SLGDI
+283 AAGDI
-288 SIAFATTLGVFAMG
+288 STAFATTLGVFAMG

-312 ISAYIST
+312 ISSYIST

-329 VYTERQRMIAISKRK
+329 VFTERQRMLAIAKRK
-344 SEENTVSDITFDKEI
+344 SEENTISEITFDKNI
-359 SVEKLSFTYDEG
+359 SVEELSFSYDEG
-371 VENVIND
+371 EENVIND
-378 ASFKIEKNTSVAFI
+378 VSFEIWKNTSVAFI

-405 MLGVLKPQKGC
+405 MLGVLKPQKGA

-439 QNIYLMDESLRRNI
+439 QNIYLMDESLRKNI
-453 AFGVPESEI
+453 AFGVPEDEI
-462 DDEKVWRVIR
+462 DDEKVWKVLR
-472 EAQLESVVKEMDDG
+472 EAQLESVVKEMDEK

-511 LYREPEILVLDEA
+511 LYRDPEILVLDEA
-524 TSALDTETER
+524 TSALDTETEK
-534 AVMEAIDSLHGKMT
+534 AVMEAIDSLHGRMT

-570 GRVTKSNE
+570 GKVTRSNE
-578 TFN
+578 SFN

>member
-1 MSALKKMFSMFNTKQ
+1 MNALKKMFSMFNTRQ
-16 RFKLFGMSLIIL
+16 RLGLLGMSVIIL

-46 AIMLPDNYMDNAFI
+46 AIMMPDNYMDNAFI
-60 AFMCNTFGVSGYRNV
+60 ALICNAFGVEGYRNV

-82 IVAAYVLKTVYII
+82 IIAAYLLKTVYII
-95 LQNNMTYKF
+95 MQNNMMYKF
-104 IYFGHKDLS
+104 IYFGHKELS

-157 VSELCTI
+157 ISELCTI
-164 MAIGIYLFVK
+164 VAIGVYLFIK
-174 DGLLTIGIGLIVGSF
+174 DGMLTLGIGVIVGSF

-222 FGGIKEIKIAN
+222 FGGIKEIKVAN
-233 REKFFGDEFDSINY
+233 REKFFSDEFDSINY

-273 SLMIIVIIKA
+273 SLMIIVIVKA
-283 SLGDI
+283 CTGEI
-288 SIAFATTLGVFAMG
+288 SAAFATTLGVFAMG

-324 AFVES
+324 AFVDS
-329 VYTERQRMIAISKRK
+329 VYTERQRILAIAKRK
-344 SEENTVSDITFDKEI
+344 SEENTVQDITFENEI
-359 SVEKLSFTYDEG
+359 KVEKLSFTYEEG

-378 ASFKIEKNTSVAFI
+378 ADFSIEKNTSVAFI
-392 GPSGAG
+392 GPTGAG

-405 MLGVLKPQKGC
+405 ILGVLKPVKGR
-416 VKVDGSNIADCMDAW
+416 VMVDKNDIAGCMDAW

-453 AFGVPESEI
+453 AFGVPEKEI

-472 EAQLESVVKEMDDG
+472 EAQLESVVKEMDQG
-486 LDTVIGEMGVRLSG
+486 LDTIIGEMGVRLSG

-511 LYREPEILVLDEA
+511 LYRDPEVLVLDEA

-534 AVMEAIDSLHGKMT
+534 AVMEAIDSLHGRMT

-570 GRVTKSNE
+570 GKVTIKNE

>member
-1 MSALKKMFSMFNTKQ
+1 MFNTRQKL
-16 RFKLFGMSLIIL
+16 KLFGMSLIIL
-28 GGAGMELIA
+28 GGAAMELVA

-46 AIMLPDNYMDNAFI
+46 AIMMPDNYMDNAFI
-60 AFMCNTFGVSGYRNV
+60 ALFSRILGIDGYRNV
-75 VIFCSAF
+75 VILCSAF
-82 IVAAYVLKTVYII
+82 IIAAYLVKTFYII
-95 LQNNMTYKF
+95 MQNNMMYKF
-104 IYFGHKDLS
+104 IYFGHKELS

-157 VSELCTI
+157 MSELCTI
-164 MAIGIYLFVK
+164 TAIGIYLFVK
-174 DGLLTIGIGLIVGSF
+174 DGMLTLGIGVIVGSF

-201 KHMGEEYRRLYA
+201 KHMGEDYRRLYA

-283 SLGDI
+283 ATGDI
-288 SIAFATTLGVFAMG
+288 STAFATTLGVFAMG

-329 VYTERQRMIAISKRK
+329 VYTERQRMLAIAKRK
-344 SEENTVSDITFDKEI
+344 SEENTVTDITFDRNI

-371 VENVIND
+371 VDNVID
-378 ASFKIEKNTSVAFI
+378 DVSFEIEKNTSVAFI

-405 MLGVLKPQKGC
+405 MLGVLKPQKGA

-453 AFGVPESEI
+453 AFGVPEDEI

-472 EAQLESVVKEMDDG
+472 EAQLENVVKEMDDG

-534 AVMEAIDSLHGKMT
+534 AVMEAIDSLHGRMT

-570 GRVTKSNE
+570 GKVTRSNE
-578 TFN
+578 SFN

>member
-1 MSALKKMFSMFNTKQ
+1 MKSIKKMFSMFNAKQ
-16 RFKLFGMSLIIL
+16 KFKLFGMSLIIL
-28 GGAGMELIA
+28 GGAAMELVA

-46 AIMLPDNYMDNAFI
+46 AIMMPDSYMDNAFI
-60 AFMCNTFGVSGYRNV
+60 AMFCNILGIEGYRNA
-75 VIFCSAF
+75 VILCSAF
-82 IVAAYVLKTVYII
+82 IIAAYLIKTFYII
-95 LQNNMTYKF
+95 MQNNIIYKF
-104 IYFGHKDLS
+104 IYFGHKELS

-157 VSELCTI
+157 MSELCTI
-164 MAIGIYLFVK
+164 TAIGVYLFVK
-174 DGLLTIGIGLIVGSF
+174 DGMLTLGIGVIVGSF

-283 SLGDI
+283 AAGDI
-288 SIAFATTLGVFAMG
+288 STAFATTLGVFAMG

-312 ISAYIST
+312 ISSYIST

-329 VYTERQRMIAISKRK
+329 VFTERQRMLAIAKRK
-344 SEENTVSDITFDKEI
+344 SEENTISEITFDKNI
-359 SVEKLSFTYDEG
+359 SVEELSFSYDEG
-371 VENVIND
+371 EENVID
-378 ASFKIEKNTSVAFI
+378 DVSFEIRKNTSVAFI

-405 MLGVLKPQKGC
+405 MLGVLKPQKGA

-439 QNIYLMDESLRRNI
+439 QNIYLMDESLRKNI
-453 AFGVPESEI
+453 AFGVPEDEI
-462 DDEKVWRVIR
+462 DDEKVWKVLR
-472 EAQLESVVKEMDDG
+472 EAQLESVVKEMDEK

-511 LYREPEILVLDEA
+511 LYRDPEILVLDEA
-524 TSALDTETER
+524 TSALDTETEK
-534 AVMEAIDSLHGKMT
+534 AVMEAIDSLHGRMT

-570 GRVTKSNE
+570 GKVTRSNE
-578 TFN
+578 SFN

>member
-1 MSALKKMFSMFNTKQ
+1 MKSIKKMFSMFNAKQ
-16 RFKLFGMSLIIL
+16 KFKLFGMSLIIL
-28 GGAGMELIA
+28 GGAAMELVA

-46 AIMLPDNYMDNAFI
+46 AIMMPDSYMDNAFI
-60 AFMCNTFGVSGYRNV
+60 AMFCNILGIEGYRNA
-75 VIFCSAF
+75 VILCSAF
-82 IVAAYVLKTVYII
+82 IIVAYLIKTFYII
-95 LQNNMTYKF
+95 MQNNIIYKF
-104 IYFGHKDLS
+104 IYFGHKELS

-157 VSELCTI
+157 MSELCTI
-164 MAIGIYLFVK
+164 TAIGVYLFVK
-174 DGLLTIGIGLIVGSF
+174 DGMLTLGIGVIVGSF

-283 SLGDI
+283 AAGDI
-288 SIAFATTLGVFAMG
+288 STAFATTLGVFAMG

-312 ISAYIST
+312 ISSYIST

-329 VYTERQRMIAISKRK
+329 VFTERQRMLAIAKRK
-344 SEENTVSDITFDKEI
+344 SEENTISEITFDKNI
-359 SVEKLSFTYDEG
+359 SVEELSFSYDEG
-371 VENVIND
+371 EENVID
-378 ASFKIEKNTSVAFI
+378 DVSFEIWKNTSVAFI

-405 MLGVLKPQKGC
+405 MLGVLKPQKGA

-439 QNIYLMDESLRRNI
+439 QNIYLMDESLRKNI
-453 AFGVPESEI
+453 AFGVPEDEI
-462 DDEKVWRVIR
+462 DDEKVWKVLR
-472 EAQLESVVKEMDDG
+472 EAQLESVVKEMDEK

-511 LYREPEILVLDEA
+511 LYRDPEILVLDEA
-524 TSALDTETER
+524 TSALDTETEK
-534 AVMEAIDSLHGKMT
+534 AVMEAIDSLHGRMT

-570 GRVTKSNE
+570 GKVTRSNE
-578 TFN
+578 SFN

>member
-1 MSALKKMFSMFNTKQ
+1 MSALKKMFSMFNAGQ
-16 RFKLFGMSLIIL
+16 RLKLFGMSLVIL
-28 GGAGMELIA
+28 GGAGMELVA

-46 AIMLPDNYMDNAFI
+46 AIMLPDSYMDNAFI
-60 AFMCNTFGVSGYRNV
+60 AFMCNTFGISGYRNV

-95 LQNNMTYKF
+95 MQNNMTYKF
-104 IYFGHKDLS
+104 IYFGHKELS

-164 MAIGIYLFVK
+164 TAIGIYLFVK
-174 DGLLTIGIGLIVGSF
+174 DGLLTLGIGLIVGSF

-233 REKFFGDEFDSINY
+233 REKFFGEEFDSINY

-307 PSVNK
+307 PSINK

-359 SVEKLSFTYDEG
+359 SVEDLSFSYEEG

-472 EAQLESVVKEMDDG
+472 EAQLENVVKDMDDG

-556 STIKNCDVVYEVKE
+556 STIKNCDIVYEVKE

-578 TFN
+578 SFN

>member
-1 MSALKKMFSMFNTKQ
+1 MKSIKKMFSMFNAKQ
-16 RFKLFGMSLIIL
+16 KFKLFGMSLIIL
-28 GGAGMELIA
+28 GGAAMELVA

-46 AIMLPDNYMDNAFI
+46 AIMMPDSYMDNAFI
-60 AFMCNTFGVSGYRNV
+60 AMFCNILGIEGYRNA
-75 VIFCSAF
+75 VILCSAF
-82 IVAAYVLKTVYII
+82 IIAAYLIKTFYII
-95 LQNNMTYKF
+95 MQNNIIYKF
-104 IYFGHKDLS
+104 IYFGHKELS

-157 VSELCTI
+157 MSELCTI
-164 MAIGIYLFVK
+164 TAIGVYLFVK
-174 DGLLTIGIGLIVGSF
+174 DGMLTLGIGVIVGSF

-283 SLGDI
+283 AAGDI
-288 SIAFATTLGVFAMG
+288 STAFATTLGVFAMG

-312 ISAYIST
+312 ISSYIST

-329 VYTERQRMIAISKRK
+329 VFTERQRMLAIAKRK
-344 SEENTVSDITFDKEI
+344 SEENTISEITFDKNI
-359 SVEKLSFTYDEG
+359 SVEELSFSYDEG
-371 VENVIND
+371 EENVID
-378 ASFKIEKNTSVAFI
+378 DVSFEIWKNTSVAFI

-405 MLGVLKPQKGC
+405 MLGVLKPQKGA

-439 QNIYLMDESLRRNI
+439 QNIYLMDESLRKNI
-453 AFGVPESEI
+453 AFGVPEDEI
-462 DDEKVWRVIR
+462 DDEKVWKVLR
-472 EAQLESVVKEMDDG
+472 EAQLESVVKEMDEK
-486 LDTVIGEMGVRLSG
+486 LNTVIGEMGVRLSG

-511 LYREPEILVLDEA
+511 LYRDPEILVLDEA
-524 TSALDTETER
+524 TSALDTETEK
-534 AVMEAIDSLHGKMT
+534 AVMEAIDSLHGRMT

-570 GRVTKSNE
+570 GKVTRSNE
-578 TFN
+578 SFN

>member
-1 MSALKKMFSMFNTKQ
+1 MKSIKKMFSMFNAKQ
-16 RFKLFGMSLIIL
+16 KFKLFGMSLIIL
-28 GGAGMELIA
+28 GGAAMELVA

-46 AIMLPDNYMDNAFI
+46 AIMMPDSYMDNAFI
-60 AFMCNTFGVSGYRNV
+60 AMFCNILGIEGYRNA
-75 VIFCSAF
+75 VILCSAF
-82 IVAAYVLKTVYII
+82 IIAAYLIKTFYII
-95 LQNNMTYKF
+95 MQNNIIYKF
-104 IYFGHKDLS
+104 IYFGHKELS

-157 VSELCTI
+157 MSELCTI
-164 MAIGIYLFVK
+164 TAIGVYLFVK
-174 DGLLTIGIGLIVGSF
+174 DGMLTLGIGVIVGSF

-283 SLGDI
+283 AAGDI
-288 SIAFATTLGVFAMG
+288 STAFATTLGVFAMG

-312 ISAYIST
+312 ISSYIST

-329 VYTERQRMIAISKRK
+329 VFTERQRMLAIAKRK
-344 SEENTVSDITFDKEI
+344 SEENTISEITFDKNI
-359 SVEKLSFTYDEG
+359 SVEELSFSYDEG
-371 VENVIND
+371 EENVID
-378 ASFKIEKNTSVAFI
+378 DVSFEIWKNTSVAFI

-405 MLGVLKPQKGC
+405 MLGVLKPQKGA

-439 QNIYLMDESLRRNI
+439 QNIYLMDESLRKNI
-453 AFGVPESEI
+453 AFGVPEDEI
-462 DDEKVWRVIR
+462 DDEIVWKVLR
-472 EAQLESVVKEMDDG
+472 EAQLESVVKEMDEK

-511 LYREPEILVLDEA
+511 LYRDPEILVLDEA
-524 TSALDTETER
+524 TSALDTETEK
-534 AVMEAIDSLHGKMT
+534 AVMEAIDSLHGRMT

-570 GRVTKSNE
+570 GKVTRSNE
-578 TFN
+578 SFN

>member
-1 MSALKKMFSMFNTKQ
+1 MKSIKKMFSMFNAKQ
-16 RFKLFGMSLIIL
+16 KFKLFGMSLIIL
-28 GGAGMELIA
+28 GGAAMELVA

-46 AIMLPDNYMDNAFI
+46 AIMMPDSYMDNAFI
-60 AFMCNTFGVSGYRNV
+60 AMFCNILGIEGYRNA
-75 VIFCSAF
+75 VILCSAF
-82 IVAAYVLKTVYII
+82 IIAAYLIKTFYII
-95 LQNNMTYKF
+95 MQNNIIYKF
-104 IYFGHKDLS
+104 IYFGHKELS

-157 VSELCTI
+157 MSELCTI
-164 MAIGIYLFVK
+164 TAIGVYLFVK
-174 DGLLTIGIGLIVGSF
+174 DGMLTLGIGVIVGSF

-283 SLGDI
+283 AAGDI
-288 SIAFATTLGVFAMG
+288 SAAFATTLGVFAMG

-312 ISAYIST
+312 ISSYIST

-329 VYTERQRMIAISKRK
+329 VFTERQRMLAIAKRK
-344 SEENTVSDITFDKEI
+344 SEENTISEITFDKNI
-359 SVEKLSFTYDEG
+359 SVEELSFAYDEG
-371 VENVIND
+371 EENVID
-378 ASFKIEKNTSVAFI
+378 DVSFEIWKNTSVAFI

-405 MLGVLKPQKGC
+405 MLGVLKPQKGA

-439 QNIYLMDESLRRNI
+439 QNIYLMDESLRKNI
-453 AFGVPESEI
+453 AFGVPEDEI
-462 DDEKVWRVIR
+462 DDEKVWKVLR
-472 EAQLESVVKEMDDG
+472 EAQLESVVKEMDEG

-511 LYREPEILVLDEA
+511 LYRDPEILVLDEA
-524 TSALDTETER
+524 TSALDTETEK
-534 AVMEAIDSLHGKMT
+534 AVMEAIDSLHGRMT

-570 GRVTKSNE
+570 GKVTRSNE
-578 TFN
+578 SFN

>member
-1 MSALKKMFSMFNTKQ
+1 MSALKKMFSMFNAGQ
-16 RFKLFGMSLIIL
+16 RLKLFGMSLIIL

-46 AIMLPDNYMDNAFI
+46 AIMLPDSYMDNAFI
-60 AFMCNTFGVSGYRNV
+60 AFICGTFNISGYRSV

-82 IVAAYVLKTVYII
+82 IVVAYVVKTVYII
-95 LQNNMTYKF
+95 MQNNMTYKF
-104 IYFGHKDLS
+104 IYFGHKELS

-164 MAIGIYLFVK
+164 TAIGIYLFVK
-174 DGLLTIGIGLIVGSF
+174 DGLLTLGIGLIVGSF

-213 GIVKCMQQS
+213 ALVKCMQQS

-283 SLGDI
+283 CLGGI

-324 AFVES
+324 AFVDS
-329 VYTERQRMIAISKRK
+329 VYTERQRMLAISKRK

-359 SVEKLSFTYDEG
+359 SVEELSFTYEEG
-371 VENVIND
+371 VDNVIND

-416 VKVDGSNIADCMDAW
+416 VRVDGSNIADCMDAW

-453 AFGVPESEI
+453 AFGVPEDEI

-472 EAQLESVVKEMDDG
+472 EAQLENVVKEMDDG

-511 LYREPEILVLDEA
+511 LYREPEVLVLDEA

-534 AVMEAIDSLHGKMT
+534 AVMEAIDSLHGRMT

-556 STIKNCDVVYEVKE
+556 STIKNCDIVYEVKE
-570 GRVTKSNE
+570 GRVTKSDE
-578 TFN
+578 SFN

>member
-1 MSALKKMFSMFNTKQ
+1 MSALKKMFSMFNAGQ
-16 RFKLFGMSLIIL
+16 RLKLFGMSLVIL
-28 GGAGMELIA
+28 GGAGMELVA

-46 AIMLPDNYMDNAFI
+46 AIMLPDSYMDNAFI
-60 AFMCNTFGVSGYRNV
+60 AFMCNTFGISGYRNV
-75 VIFCSAF
+75 VISCSAF

-95 LQNNMTYKF
+95 MQNNMTYKF
-104 IYFGHKDLS
+104 IYFGHKELS

-164 MAIGIYLFVK
+164 TAIGIYLFVK
-174 DGLLTIGIGLIVGSF
+174 DGLLTLGIGLIVGSF

-233 REKFFGDEFDSINY
+233 REKFFGEEFDSINY

-329 VYTERQRMIAISKRK
+329 VYTERQRMLAISKRK

-359 SVEKLSFTYDEG
+359 SVENLSFSYEEG
-371 VENVIND
+371 VENVINN
-378 ASFKIEKNTSVAFI
+378 ASFKIDKNTSVAFI

-416 VKVDGSNIADCMDAW
+416 VRVDGSNIADCMEAW

-472 EAQLESVVKEMDDG
+472 EAQLENVVREMDDG

-556 STIKNCDVVYEVKE
+556 STIKNCDIVYEVKE

-578 TFN
+578 SFN

>member
-1 MSALKKMFSMFNTKQ
+1 MFNTRQKL
-16 RFKLFGMSLIIL
+16 KLFGMSLIIL
-28 GGAGMELIA
+28 GGAAMELVA

-46 AIMLPDNYMDNAFI
+46 AIMMPDNYMDNAFI
-60 AFMCNTFGVSGYRNV
+60 ALFCRILGIDGYRNV
-75 VIFCSAF
+75 VILCSAF
-82 IVAAYVLKTVYII
+82 IIAAYLVKTFYII
-95 LQNNMTYKF
+95 MQNNMMYKF
-104 IYFGHKDLS
+104 IYFGHKELS

-157 VSELCTI
+157 MSELCTI
-164 MAIGIYLFVK
+164 TAIGIYLFVK
-174 DGLLTIGIGLIVGSF
+174 DGMLTLGIGVIVGSF

-201 KHMGEEYRRLYA
+201 KHMGEDYRRLYA

-283 SLGDI
+283 ATGDI
-288 SIAFATTLGVFAMG
+288 STAFATTLGVFAMG

-329 VYTERQRMIAISKRK
+329 VYTERQRMLAIAKRK
-344 SEENTVSDITFDKEI
+344 SEENTVTDITFDKNI
-359 SVEKLSFTYDEG
+359 SVEELSFTYEEG
-371 VENVIND
+371 VDNVID
-378 ASFKIEKNTSVAFI
+378 DVSFEIEKNTSVAFI

-405 MLGVLKPQKGC
+405 MLGVLKPQKGA
-416 VKVDGSNIADCMDAW
+416 VKVDGSDIADCMDAW

-453 AFGVPESEI
+453 AFGVPEDEI

-472 EAQLESVVKEMDDG
+472 EAQLENVVKEMDDG

-534 AVMEAIDSLHGKMT
+534 AVMEAIDSLHGRMT

-570 GRVTKSNE
+570 GKVTRSNE
-578 TFN
+578 SFN

>member
-1 MSALKKMFSMFNTKQ
+1 MKSIKKMFSMFNAKQ
-16 RFKLFGMSLIIL
+16 KFKLFGMSLIIL
-28 GGAGMELIA
+28 GGAAMELVA

-46 AIMLPDNYMDNAFI
+46 AIMMPDSYMDNAFI
-60 AFMCNTFGVSGYRNV
+60 AMFCNILGIEGYRNA
-75 VIFCSAF
+75 VILCSAF
-82 IVAAYVLKTVYII
+82 IIAAYLIKTFYII
-95 LQNNMTYKF
+95 MQNNIIYKF
-104 IYFGHKDLS
+104 IYFGHKELS

-157 VSELCTI
+157 ISELCTI
-164 MAIGIYLFVK
+164 TAIGVYLFVK
-174 DGLLTIGIGLIVGSF
+174 DGMLTLGIGVIVGSF

-283 SLGDI
+283 AAGDI
-288 SIAFATTLGVFAMG
+288 SAAFATTLGVFAMG

-312 ISAYIST
+312 ISSYIST

-329 VYTERQRMIAISKRK
+329 VFTERQRMLAIAKRK
-344 SEENTVSDITFDKEI
+344 SEENTISEITFDKNI
-359 SVEKLSFTYDEG
+359 SVEELSFSYDEG
-371 VENVIND
+371 EENVID
-378 ASFKIEKNTSVAFI
+378 DVSFEIWKNTSVAFI

-405 MLGVLKPQKGC
+405 MLGVLKPQKGA

-439 QNIYLMDESLRRNI
+439 QNIYLMDESLRKNI
-453 AFGVPESEI
+453 AFGVPEDEI
-462 DDEKVWRVIR
+462 DDEKVWKVLR
-472 EAQLESVVKEMDDG
+472 EAQLESVVKEMDEK

-511 LYREPEILVLDEA
+511 LYRDPEILVLDEA
-524 TSALDTETER
+524 TSALDTETEK
-534 AVMEAIDSLHGKMT
+534 AVMEAIDSLHGRMT

-570 GRVTKSNE
+570 GKVTRSNE
-578 TFN
+578 SFN